1 MERWVEVIRLTR
13 GLGQSQFYDTEGF
26 MIVPGGLLCPR
37 TDKYI
42 AIVLLGGICTQGSYL
57 T

>member
-1 MERWVEVIRLTR
+1 MERWVEVIGLTR
-13 GLGQSQFYDTEGF
+13 GLGQSQFYDMEGF

-37 TDKYI
+37 TNKYI

>member
-1 MERWVEVIRLTR
+1 MEWWVEVIGLTES
-13 GLGQSQFYDTEGF
+13 LDQSQFYDTDGF
-26 MIVPGGLLCPR
+26 MIVLGGLLCPR

-42 AIVLLGGICTQGSYL
+42 AIVLLGGIHTKGSYL